1 MAENTKPLSLKEGH
15 IYIDGVEVIDAAKL
29 SIVYTP
35 TVWSGK
41 ILGDKGTNRR
51 WLGRDITGT
60 IDEYRTTPRWI
71 NIVKQYESDGITPE
85 LTIQGIRTDKDSDY
99 YETSGSESVTL
110 TGVVLTGDINLI
122 ELDTDGDVV
131 KDSIAFGAKNL
142 TA

>member
-15 IYIDGVEVIDAAKL
+15 VYIDGVEVIDAAKL

-122 ELDTDGDVV
+122 SLDTDGDVV